1 MSKVVSSRT
10 SNHRRVARLGAVVL
24 AAALFVAGC
33 STNAED
39 LTDEELRSELI
50 DAFTDNDALT
60 DDVAACVVD
69 GLFEG
74 ADRDQLNRMANAG
87 ENDELPEADTE
98 LLFSVMFDCF

>member
-10 SNHRRVARLGAVVL
+10 SNHRRVARIGAVVL

-33 STNAED
+33 STDAADLSDED
-39 LTDEELRSELI
+39 LRSELI
-50 DAFTDNDALT
+50 EALTEDDTLT

-69 GLFEG
+69 GLFDG
-74 ADRDQLNRMANAG
+74 ADRDQLNRMANAS

-98 LLFSVMFDCF
+98 LLFSVMFDCL